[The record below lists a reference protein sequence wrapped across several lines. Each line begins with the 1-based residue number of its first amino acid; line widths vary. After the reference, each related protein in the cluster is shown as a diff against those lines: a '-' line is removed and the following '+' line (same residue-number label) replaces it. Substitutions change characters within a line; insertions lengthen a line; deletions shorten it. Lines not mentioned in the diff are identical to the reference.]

1 MPTLY
6 EKVYGCLAASRVA
19 SAMGAA
25 VEGWNPDRIKETYGF
40 VDKLLPYL
48 HYAHRGVD
56 WQRMPGTTEDG
67 IERQKLMCRAIIAKQ
82 DRITAQDLYNVQVEV
97 LDQAKMWFMTEAD
110 DQRVMGFMKAGVPA
124 VEVGRLSNWHGLNA
138 VARASHPI
146 GLINACDPD
155 SAVRDVADIGRLY
168 FVPTDIALVWAGVLD
183 AAIALAL
190 RPDATVDSVIA
201 GATHYATDQ
210 MKREIGR
217 GLEMAKTADYETMRT
232 EFYKTYNGG
241 GIPYSA
247 STASETV
254 TKALAVF
261 EHAKGDAKTAI
272 LEGVNFGR
280 DTDCLAAM
288 AGGLAGALSGIG
300 AVPEEWVKQ
309 VDVATAANP
318 YTNTVCTIKEHADG
332 IYGALQARARKMR
345 ALAELIG

>member
-6 EKVYGCLAASRVA
+6 EKIYGCLAASRVA

-25 VEGWNPDRIKETYGF
+25 VEGWSPERIKETYGY
-40 VDKLLPYL
+40 VDRLLPYL
-48 HYAHRGVD
+48 HYGHRGVT

-97 LDQAKMWFMTEAD
+97 LDLAKMWYMTEPD
-110 DQRVMGFMKAGVPA
+110 DQRIMGFMKAGVPA

-155 SAVRDVADIGRLY
+155 GAVRDVADIGRLY
-168 FVPTDIALVWAGVLD
+168 FVPTDIALVWAGVFD

-190 RPDATVDSVIA
+190 RPDATVDSVIE
-201 GATHYATDQ
+201 GALRYATDP
-210 MKREIGR
+210 MRREINR
-217 GLEMAKTADYETMRT
+217 ALEFAKIADYEAMRA
-232 EFYKTYNGG
+232 EFYKIYNGG
-241 GIPYSA
+241 GIPYAA

-261 EHAKGDAKTAI
+261 VHAKGDAKQAI

-300 AVPEEWVKQ
+300 AVPAEWVKQ
-309 VDVATAANP
+309 VDEATAANP

-332 IYGALQARARKMR
+332 IYQALQARARKMR
-345 ALAELIG
+345 ELADLLS